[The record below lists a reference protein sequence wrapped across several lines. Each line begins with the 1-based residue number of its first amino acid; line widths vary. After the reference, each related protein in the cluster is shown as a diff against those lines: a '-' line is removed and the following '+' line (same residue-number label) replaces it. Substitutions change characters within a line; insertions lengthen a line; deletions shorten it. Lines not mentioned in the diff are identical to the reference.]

1 MLKLNHSKPK
11 GNKTMKKFIGF
22 EHGINLGGWL
32 SQCGDGN
39 YTEERYNNYIL
50 KEDIENIASWG
61 LDHVRLPIDYNVIM
75 NDDGSFIEHGFTH
88 IDRCLDWCFENNLN
102 VVIDLHKT
110 LGYVFD
116 DVNYCDFFSDEKMQD
131 IFVGLWREIIRRY
144 AKYGNKVAF
153 ELLNEITT
161 ADKAVKWNEIAKR
174 TIKAIREISSDAKI
188 IIGGIFNSSLY
199 GLTLL
204 DAPYD
209 ENIVFTFHCYSPLIF
224 THQAAVWIDAMP
236 QDYTVAFPLSIGELK
251 TTSTEIFGNNFDA
264 EFDTNDL
271 SQLYDAEHFKR
282 MFAQAHEISEKYN
295 VPMYCGEYGV
305 IDKADSA
312 STLNWY
318 KEISKA
324 FDDYEI
330 CRCAWSYKLMD
341 FGITQ
346 PHCADIKNELIEC
359 L

>member
-1 MLKLNHSKPK
+1 
-11 GNKTMKKFIGF
+11 MKKFIGF

-32 SQCGDGN
+32 SQCGKGN
-39 YTEERYNNYIL
+39 YTEERYNTFIV
-50 KEDIENIASWG
+50 KEDIERIASWG

-75 NDDGSFIEHGFTH
+75 NEDGSFITHGFTH
-88 IDRCLDWCFENNLN
+88 IDRCLEWCFENNLN

-116 DVNYCDFFSDEKMQD
+116 DAGYCDFFSSEKMQD
-131 IFVGLWREIIRRY
+131 SFVELWKEIIRRY
-144 AKYGNKVAF
+144 SKYGDKVAF

-161 ADKAVKWNEIAKR
+161 EDKAVKWNEIAKR
-174 TIKAIREISSDAKI
+174 TVSAIREISSDAKI

-224 THQAAVWIDAMP
+224 THQAAYWIEQMP
-236 QDYTVAFPLSIGELK
+236 KDYKIAFPKAIGELK
-251 TTSTEIFGNNFDA
+251 DASAAVFGDTFDR
-264 EFDTNDL
+264 EFVSEDL
-271 SQLYDAEHFKR
+271 SAMYDAEHFKS
-282 MFAQAHEISEKYN
+282 MFATAHEISEKYN

-305 IDKADSA
+305 IDNADPA
-312 STLNWY
+312 STLRWY
-318 KEISKA
+318 EEISKA
-324 FDDYEI
+324 FNDYSI
-330 CRCAWSYKLMD
+330 CRSAWSYKLMD
-341 FGITQ
+341 FGFID
-346 PHCADIKNELIEC
+346 PHYSDVVEGMLKC